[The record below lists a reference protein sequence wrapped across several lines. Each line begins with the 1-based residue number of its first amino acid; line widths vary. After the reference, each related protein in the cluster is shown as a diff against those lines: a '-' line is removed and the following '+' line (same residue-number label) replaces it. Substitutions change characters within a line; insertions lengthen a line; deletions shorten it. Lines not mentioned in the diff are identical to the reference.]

1 MNYMK
6 YMLVE
11 FRITLALNVLIL
23 ACMQECD
30 PAWDFSCDRSH
41 VFCPRCSNLAE
52 IHGKGGATPF

>member
-1 MNYMK
+1 MK

-30 PAWDFSCDRSH
+30 PAWDFSCDRSL
-41 VFCPRCSNLAE
+41 VFGPCCSTLVE
-52 IHGKGGATPF
+52 IHGMGGAIPF